1 MEFERLC
8 LEPAPLLAGLGS
20 VAGARPRKRQARVQ
34 IKHDHEIGQTHSQQ
48 IAETIDDPEPESPRM
63 SLVGERGVMVAIAEY
78 RAAGRQRRLDHLAQ
92 VLPPVGK
99 VEQQLGQRLSRRAVF
114 AQKHL
119 AQFPAKFRAAWLAGH
134 DKRYAPAHQLGFK
147 KPQLQA
153 LSGSFDSLECHESGR
168 LQRLL
173 QKTCLYYHSPI
184 GILSFVTD
192 IAANLESI
200 REQIRETAERAG
212 RDPASVQLVAVSKT
226 LPPEVVR
233 QAAAAGQ
240 LSFGENRVQ
249 EAQEKIPA
257 LTDAGL
263 EWRLI
268 GHLQSNKARRAVELF
283 NVIETID
290 SPRLATTID
299 RIAGEM
305 GKRMPILLEVNVGE
319 ETQKAGVEPAE
330 LGPLVDFARRLPNLE
345 LRGLM
350 AIPPYEDDPER
361 SRPYFRRLA
370 RLLQEINRSLDTP
383 LTDLSMGMSHDFRVA
398 IQEGATL
405 VRIGTAIFG
414 ARTK

>member
-1 MEFERLC
+1 
-8 LEPAPLLAGLGS
+8 
-20 VAGARPRKRQARVQ
+20 
-34 IKHDHEIGQTHSQQ
+34 
-48 IAETIDDPEPESPRM
+48 
-63 SLVGERGVMVAIAEY
+63 
-78 RAAGRQRRLDHLAQ
+78 
-92 VLPPVGK
+92 
-99 VEQQLGQRLSRRAVF
+99 
-114 AQKHL
+114 
-119 AQFPAKFRAAWLAGH
+119 
-134 DKRYAPAHQLGFK
+134 
-147 KPQLQA
+147 
-153 LSGSFDSLECHESGR
+153 
-168 LQRLL
+168 
-173 QKTCLYYHSPI
+173 
-184 GILSFVTD
+184 VTD